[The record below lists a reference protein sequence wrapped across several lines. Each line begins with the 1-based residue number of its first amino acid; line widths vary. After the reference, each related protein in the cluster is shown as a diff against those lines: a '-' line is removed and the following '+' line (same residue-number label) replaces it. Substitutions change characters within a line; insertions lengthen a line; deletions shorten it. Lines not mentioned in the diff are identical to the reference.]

1 VYLLW
6 VALVKHS
13 DHPAPTPAP
22 PGDSLLRVRDRLV
35 AWTLRHR
42 LAAHPAITAL
52 ADLHDRR
59 IADDDPSDAEWR
71 AARDALDRARDSGGD
86 LDLDLA
92 RAVAID
98 RAVDS
103 GGDLA
108 FAIDGAI
115 DRAVA
120 IDLARAAAIDLARD
134 SGGDLDRDL
143 VAMLGDRLAPV
154 EGDGALVRADGLALD
169 LVAMLGDRLVPVP
182 SLDRCILGAIEAPG
196 AGLDM
201 GAWHSCATTHCRAGW
216 AITLHPLG
224 AELESVFGARMAGA
238 VIYLRSTGEVPDF
251 YAGDADALASIRAG
265 AEIGGAR

>member
-42 LAAHPAITAL
+42 LAAHPAITVL

-59 IADDDPSDAEWR
+59 IADDDPSDAAWR
-71 AARDALDRARDSGGD
+71 AARDTLDLARDSDSD

-108 FAIDGAI
+108 FAIDGAL

-120 IDLARAAAIDLARD
+120 L
-134 SGGDLDRDL
+134 DLDRDRDS
-143 VAMLGDRLAPV
+143 GDEV
-154 EGDGALVRADGLALD
+154 ELCDSDRDLALD

-196 AGLDM
+196 ARLDM